1 MLRIVL
7 ALVLFAHAVGHIL
20 GPLQLLGISNVK
32 SAWQGDTWLLSGL
45 GPTLNQVLGV
55 VLWSVAM
62 AGFLAIAALVMNWL
76 PADWWAP
83 LAIGSAVLS
92 LVSVVLFPGALP
104 TLSLVGAVAVD
115 LIVLLAVVWLHW
127 TPAALAD

>member
-62 AGFLAIAALVMNWL
+62 AGFLATAALVLNWL

>member
-62 AGFLAIAALVMNWL
+62 A
-76 PADWWAP
+76 
-83 LAIGSAVLS
+83 
-92 LVSVVLFPGALP
+92 
-104 TLSLVGAVAVD
+104 
-115 LIVLLAVVWLHW
+115 
-127 TPAALAD
+127 